1 MLARKRF
8 LSALLCL
15 VALLAVLPLSALAE
29 EAGES
34 PYRVVI
40 EDQADLL
47 TEAEEGTLREVME
60 KVLPYGN
67 AAFVS
72 VSENYTTA
80 ERLAESKF
88 MEFFGDVSGALLLI
102 DMDNRYI
109 QLIADGAVYKTVN
122 RTRCNEI
129 TDNIYTYASKGDY
142 LSCASKAFEQVTR
155 LLEGQRVA
163 APFRYVTNAF
173 LAICLALLGNFAL
186 VSLQRRKKVN
196 PENALNVKVAVNA
209 TGAAV
214 KAGAVAAVAL
224 TMLDQRRTKHV
235 ESSGGGR
242 SGGGGGFSGGGGG
255 GGGFSGGGSSGGGFS
270 GGGGGHRF

>member
-15 VALLAVLPLSALAE
+15 VALVAVLPLSALAE

-40 EDQADLL
+40 EDQAELL
-47 TEAEEGTLREVME
+47 SEAEEGTLREVME

-72 VSENYTTA
+72 VSENYTSA
-80 ERLAESKF
+80 EWLAENKF

-186 VSLQRRKKVN
+186 VSLQRRKKVT

-235 ESSGGGR
+235 ESSGGG

-255 GGGFSGGGSSGGGFS
+255 GGGFSGGG
-270 GGGGGHRF
+270 GGHRF